1 MLKYFFVFSIFVW
14 IFTGCAPEYT
24 VKNIY
29 IPPVGYKAREC
40 IKTCRYTREKCSK
53 NCEKNYNQCLNDA
66 FLRAKDIKA
75 IEDKEYN
82 KKYNRYIRR
91 LNDYNARMFD
101 WQNEYDQN
109 YRDWSYFR
117 DQCKKNHSSYACDR
131 ANDLRYIIRRSLRVK
146 PKEPKAPTKNSFN
159 QIVKNEQK
167 FCKRNCGCQKD
178 YDICFLNCGGTI
190 QLKKICIRNCKQ
202 N

>member
-1 MLKYFFVFSIFVW
+1 MLKYIVGLSVIAWFIS
-14 IFTGCAPEYT
+14 GCAPEYT

-29 IPPVGYKAREC
+29 IPPVGYKA
-40 IKTCRYTREKCSK
+40 K
-53 NCEKNYNQCLNDA
+53 QCLNSCRYEKADCDTKCQNSYNKCLNEA

-75 IEDKEYN
+75 IEDKQYS
-82 KKYNRYIRR
+82 KRYGRYIRR

-117 DQCKKNHSSYACDR
+117 DKCKANHDSYACDR
-131 ANDLRYIIRRSLRVK
+131 ANDLRYIIRKSLRTK
-146 PKEPKAPTKNSFN
+146 PKEPRAPVKKSFS

-167 FCKRNCGCQKD
+167 LCKSDCGCQKE
-178 YDICFLNCGGTI
+178 YDICFLNCGGEI
-190 QLKKICIRNCKQ
+190 QLKKICIANCDK